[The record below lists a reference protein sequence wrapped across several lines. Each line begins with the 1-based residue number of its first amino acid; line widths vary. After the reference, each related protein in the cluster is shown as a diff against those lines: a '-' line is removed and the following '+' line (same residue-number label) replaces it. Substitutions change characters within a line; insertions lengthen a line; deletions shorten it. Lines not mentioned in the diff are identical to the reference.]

1 MIKKLGLYMLVV
13 LIATGCSSSK
23 WVVTNQNETD
33 RNDFELLESVQFL
46 QRTGTTSPQNP
57 FVQFDLK
64 ASNTFEYVQRV
75 RTDRYIQRYRLS
87 LKSMALGIIGAGIAT
102 GTALVSDANQN
113 TQKVLFGTAGF
124 ITLASFLNMNPS
136 GEAAPTG
143 ETRLLRRTGTIVETD
158 SVASTPIAGNTI
170 SFTIYDEDEILAIN
184 DDIPFQNNRYTINLL
199 EAFNPDNFIYETDHS
214 LTLEVLFNDEFYV
227 QQIPLSSFLE
237 RFVVVETEISA
248 LRDEPELSSRTILTN
263 LAKGS
268 QLQLVSEDSLW
279 YKVLYGISE
288 TYIARSDAS
297 LIWRPSQFANQLSI
311 IAVPNIPFGNV
322 DVESNIPT
330 ISPRNTRKFAFLVAN
345 REYQGDYS
353 ERSYAERDA
362 QLIEEYLKTAYG
374 IPTEN
379 LQKNTNLGS
388 QQQLVLAY
396 NRFANSIRSQQ
407 KQLTVYVSGYVK
419 AGEDEQMI
427 LIGTGEGGA
436 QNPINLNSFFSG
448 ISRLPVEELIVYLDI
463 DNVDMQSETGIIE
476 RLATQIL
483 VNNSNSAIIVSSTEN
498 QRSRNYSVPNGDQ
511 NRHSIFT
518 YFIADAMKKGASTV
532 AEVVNHLQRNV
543 DYTSRRLHNE
553 PQHVL
558 FFGKNDIRLTD

>member
-1 MIKKLGLYMLVV
+1 
-13 LIATGCSSSK
+13 
-23 WVVTNQNETD
+23 
-33 RNDFELLESVQFL
+33 
-46 QRTGTTSPQNP
+46 
-57 FVQFDLK
+57 
-64 ASNTFEYVQRV
+64 
-75 RTDRYIQRYRLS
+75 
-87 LKSMALGIIGAGIAT
+87 
-102 GTALVSDANQN
+102 
-113 TQKVLFGTAGF
+113 
-124 ITLASFLNMNPS
+124 
-136 GEAAPTG
+136 
-143 ETRLLRRTGTIVETD
+143 
-158 SVASTPIAGNTI
+158 
-170 SFTIYDEDEILAIN
+170 
-184 DDIPFQNNRYTINLL
+184 
-199 EAFNPDNFIYETDHS
+199 
-214 LTLEVLFNDEFYV
+214 
-227 QQIPLSSFLE
+227 
-237 RFVVVETEISA
+237 
-248 LRDEPELSSRTILTN
+248 
-263 LAKGS
+263 
-268 QLQLVSEDSLW
+268 
-279 YKVLYGISE
+279 
-288 TYIARSDAS
+288 
-297 LIWRPSQFANQLSI
+297 
-311 IAVPNIPFGNV
+311 
-322 DVESNIPT
+322 
-330 ISPRNTRKFAFLVAN
+330 VAN